1 MNFDANSYFFRWFSI
16 RYKRCESTGL
26 DYINDIVKH
35 EKEYKKNRRCL
46 MRDKKMVECKFAR
59 ETDKSMIK
67 IMAVTSHSDEFV
79 EFGQN
84 KSLPKW
90 LENNGFKTNHDFD
103 GKGKLCKQAR
113 KGFRP

>member
-1 MNFDANSYFFRWFSI
+1 
-16 RYKRCESTGL
+16 
-26 DYINDIVKH
+26 
-35 EKEYKKNRRCL
+35 

-67 IMAVTSHSDEFV
+67 IMAATSHSDEFV